1 MKTCQC
7 PKLLHVKD
15 VTYKS
20 ARVLLVNVV
29 QYVLQN
35 VIAKRGASLLYIHF
49 YLHEGTS
56 PVNAD
61 CLARR
66 LLTYI
71 CGKRCFYW
79 IYYKNSNFIIFHF
92 QILTI
97 NNTS

>member
-15 VTYKS
+15 ATYKS

-35 VIAKRGASLLYIHF
+35 VNANRCASLMYIRF

-56 PVNAD
+56 PANED

-66 LLTYI
+66 L
-71 CGKRCFYW
+71 
-79 IYYKNSNFIIFHF
+79 
-92 QILTI
+92 
-97 NNTS
+97 

>member
-7 PKLLHVKD
+7 PKLLQVHVKD
-15 VTYKS
+15 TTYKS

-35 VIAKRGASLLYIHF
+35 VNAKRGASLMYIHF

-56 PVNAD
+56 PVNED

-66 LLTYI
+66 L
-71 CGKRCFYW
+71 
-79 IYYKNSNFIIFHF
+79 
-92 QILTI
+92 
-97 NNTS
+97 